1 MRQRSGGRRH
11 FMGGTRTMS
20 TDAIE
25 LMLELGR
32 RVGVRGVP
40 ATVIGD
46 QLVPGAL
53 PLEEMVRHIDR
64 ALAAKNK

>member
-1 MRQRSGGRRH
+1 
-11 FMGGTRTMS
+11 MS